1 MNFRTFLLTGVCLT
15 AFAAPAYADDAAILA
30 RLDAMQKAIDAQ
42 NQEIA
47 SQRSKIEMQS
57 GEIKSLRQKLA
68 KTPATSGTAM
78 VATSAPLATA
88 PATKAELAAVQSEL
102 AAYKNTQRLEAQE
115 DAKVTMT
122 NGRPMIS
129 SSDGRFTFSPRALAQ
144 FDFGFYNQKESAAL
158 LPAANGPQLS
168 SGANFRR
175 VALGASGKLFGDF
188 SYLFNFDFGSSNGN
202 EQQGRVQSVYLQY
215 DGLKPFAFRI
225 GAYPPPAS
233 IEDGT
238 SATDVIFMER
248 DAPTDAAR
256 AIAGADGRDA
266 ITMLYTTPSLYGA
279 LSLTGGKVADSAV
292 YADEQTA
299 LLGRVADMVYT
310 DNDWAFLVGANGSY
324 VITPPYANVAGPTG
338 THTVSISAG
347 PETTFDDT
355 ATKLVSTGAINV
367 DHVTQWGL
375 EGAAQ
380 WRSLYAQGG
389 YYGYSMQRVGTA
401 QDPDFNGWYLMSSWV
416 LTGERRAYSAAN
428 GSFSS
433 PKPRIP
439 FSFASGGWGA
449 WELALRYSDLDLNFN
464 EGSRGTAA
472 GASTIRGGE
481 QQVTS
486 IGVNWYPNTLVRFD
500 LNLQH
505 VDIDRLS
512 TAGAFVGQDFDV
524 IAFRSQFQF

>member
-1 MNFRTFLLTGVCLT
+1 MNVRTLLLTGVCLA
-15 AFAAPAYADDAAILA
+15 AFASPAYADDAAILA

-47 SQRSKIEMQS
+47 AQRSKIDSQS
-57 GEIKSLRQKLA
+57 KEIKSLRQKLA
-68 KTPATSGTAM
+68 TTPAAPAAS
-78 VATSAPLATA
+78 VAATA
-88 PATKAELAAVQSEL
+88 ATTTPATKADVAALQSEL
-102 AAYKNTQRLEAQE
+102 AEYKNNQRLEKQE
-115 DAKVTMT
+115 EARVTMT

-144 FDFGFYNQKESAAL
+144 FDMGYYDQKASAAL
-158 LPAANGPQLS
+158 LPAANGQHLS

-175 VALGASGKLFGDF
+175 AHLGAQGKIFGDF

-238 SATDVIFMER
+238 GAGDEIFMER

-256 AIAGADGRDA
+256 AIAGADARDA
-266 ITMLYTTPSLYGA
+266 ASVIYSDPSLYAA
-279 LSLTGGKVADSAV
+279 LSFTGGKVADSSV

-299 LLGRVADMVYT
+299 LLGRVADMVYK
-310 DNDWAFLVGANGSY
+310 DSDWALLLGANGSY
-324 VITPPYANVAGPTG
+324 VITPPYASGLTGAHNVT
-338 THTVSISAG
+338 ISAG
-347 PETTFDDT
+347 PETTFNDMG
-355 ATKLVSTGAINV
+355 TKLVSTGAINV

-380 WRSLYAQGG
+380 WRTLYAQGG
-389 YYGYSMQRVGTA
+389 YYGYSMERAGTTFE
-401 QDPDFNGWYLMSSWV
+401 DPDFNGWYLMSSWV
-416 LTGERRAYSAAN
+416 LTGERRAYSASN
-428 GSFSS
+428 GSFSA

-439 FSFASGGWGA
+439 FSLSGSGWGA
-449 WELALRYSDLDLNFN
+449 WELALRYSDLDLNFD
-464 EGSRGTAA
+464 EGSAGTAA
-472 GASTIRGGE
+472 GTSAIRGGE
-481 QQVTS
+481 QQITS
-486 IGVNWYPNTLVRFD
+486 FGVNWYPNTLVRFD

-512 TAGAFVGQDFDV
+512 TAGADVGQDFNV
-524 IAFRSQFQF
+524 IAFRSQFAF

>member
-1 MNFRTFLLTGVCLT
+1 MNLRSLLLTGT
-15 AFAAPAYADDAAILA
+15 ALITFSVPAYADDAAILA

-42 NQEIA
+42 NQELA
-47 SQRSKIEMQS
+47 VQRSKIDSQS
-57 GEIKSLRQKLA
+57 KEIKTLRQKLA
-68 KTPATSGTAM
+68 TTPAPAVAASGAA
-78 VATSAPLATA
+78 VATTAA
-88 PATKAELAAVQSEL
+88 PATKADVAALQSEL
-102 AAYKNTQRLEAQE
+102 ASYKNTQRLEAQE
-115 DAKVTMT
+115 NAKVTMT

-129 SSDGRFTFSPRALAQ
+129 SSDGRFTFQPRALAQ

-175 VALGASGKLFGDF
+175 AHLGAQGKIFGDF

-215 DGLKPFAFRI
+215 DGLKPWAFRI

-233 IEDGT
+233 LEDGT
-238 SATDVIFMER
+238 SAADVIFMER

-256 AIAGADGRDA
+256 AITGADGRDA
-266 ITMLYTTPSLYGA
+266 ATVIYSDPSLYAA
-279 LSLTGGKVADSAV
+279 LSFTGGKVADTSV
-292 YADEQTA
+292 YADEQTGVM
-299 LLGRVADMVYT
+299 GRVADMVYT

-338 THTVSISAG
+338 THTVTISAG

-355 ATKLVSTGAINV
+355 GTKLVSTGAINV

-380 WRSLYAQGG
+380 WRTLYAQGG
-389 YYGYSMQRVGTA
+389 YYGYSMERVGTME
-401 QDPDFNGWYLMSSWV
+401 DPDFNGWYLMGSWV

-428 GSFSS
+428 GAFSA

-464 EGSRGTAA
+464 EGNQGTAA
-472 GASTIRGGE
+472 GVSTIRGGE
-481 QQVTS
+481 QQITS
-486 IGVNWYPNTLVRFD
+486 FGVNWYPNTLLRFD

-505 VDIDRLS
+505 VDVDRLS

-524 IAFRSQFQF
+524 VALRSQFQF